1 MEENLQSVKKYVT
14 VLITPALLMIVMFFL
29 NRLIVSIDQMNATIT
44 DAIIDIR
51 VMENTADNHERRI
64 LNLETYKKGQI
75 SRNE

>member
-51 VMENTADNHERRI
+51 VMENTTDNHERRI

>member
-1 MEENLQSVKKYVT
+1 MDEKLQDMKKYVT

-51 VMENTADNHERRI
+51 VMENTTDNHERRI

>member
-1 MEENLQSVKKYVT
+1 MKKYVT

-51 VMENTADNHERRI
+51 VMENTTDNHERRI

>member
-1 MEENLQSVKKYVT
+1 MDEKLQDMRKYVT
-14 VLITPALLMIVMFFL
+14 VLMTPALLMIVMFFL

-51 VMENTADNHERRI
+51 VMENTTDNHERRI

>member
-1 MEENLQSVKKYVT
+1 MDEKLQDMKKYVT

-51 VMENTADNHERRI
+51 VMENTTDNHERRI
-64 LNLETYKKGQI
+64 LNLET
-75 SRNE
+75 